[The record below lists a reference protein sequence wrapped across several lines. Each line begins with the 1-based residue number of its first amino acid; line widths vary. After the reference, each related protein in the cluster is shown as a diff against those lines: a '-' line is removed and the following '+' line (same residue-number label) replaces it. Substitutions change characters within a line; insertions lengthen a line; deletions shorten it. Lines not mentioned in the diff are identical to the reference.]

1 MLEMQVMAW
10 DKINDRVRKKYIAT
24 GYTSHLSKKLMLVVN
39 MIVSL
44 NKEHVYVPSHGTVNI

>member
-1 MLEMQVMAW
+1 MQVMAW

-24 GYTSHLSKKLMLVVN
+24 GYTSDLSKQLMLVVN

-44 NKEHVYVPSHGTVNI
+44 HKECVYVPSHGTVNI

>member
-24 GYTSHLSKKLMLVVN
+24 GYTSDLSKQLMLVVN

-44 NKEHVYVPSHGTVNI
+44 HKECVYVPSHGTVNI